1 MQTFFILLCLH
12 IIIISF
18 TSCFMCLLML
28 PRTFS
33 IRGYCRLFGLPIY
46 VYHGLNMFSWSSL
59 SNSIRNIGSVVSNCI
74 SSSYTM
80 WWILIFNNHT
90 ILTFRNTIIYPS
102 KYFSIISSFCIS
114 SLTFI
119 RTSKLSYKLINI
131 IILIKVI

>member
-1 MQTFFILLCLH
+1 MQTFFILLSLH

-33 IRGYCRLFGLPIY
+33 IRSYYRLFRLTIY
-46 VYHGLNMFSWSSL
+46 VYHGLNMFSRSSP

-74 SSSYTM
+74 TS
-80 WWILIFNNHT
+80 INRLCRFLIFNNHT
-90 ILTFRNTIIYPS
+90 ILTFRNTIIYSS

>member
-46 VYHGLNMFSWSSL
+46 VYHELNMFSRSSP
-59 SNSIRNIGSVVSNCI
+59 SNSIRNIRSVVSNCI

-80 WWILIFNNHT
+80 WWILIFNNST
-90 ILTFRNTIIYPS
+90 TSITIIYLLQCI
-102 KYFSIISSFCIS
+102 SIIPSFCIS